1 MYFPLS
7 FYLSIYFEMTQITNL
22 GEHIS
27 EKSCMPTISSIFE
40 IHQGIDFFKKFI
52 IYYKSSMKITEVN

>member
-52 IYYKSSMKITEVN
+52 IYYKK